1 MPQEGRS
8 LQLSDQVHV
17 ILGLNPSLMTG
28 PGTNTY
34 LVGKKNPLLI
44 DTGSGLPEYTNL
56 LREVL
61 REKGVPEISRVLVTH
76 GHPDHAGGLEV
87 LRREFPALTVRKM
100 VRSGEEIGPIAFLK
114 DGDRVEVDGCTLTAI
129 HTPGHAIDHLCFHL
143 EEELSLFTGDL
154 IVGVGTVVIHRE
166 AGGLKQYIASLE
178 RLLSLEL
185 ERLYPGHGPVIHR
198 PREKIVEYIEHRR
211 MREEQILEALAR
223 GDTTIPEIVSRV
235 YTDVI
240 PPLHPVAERSVEAH
254 LSKLEEDHLVER
266 WTEEGQNHYRL
277 LSLEIG

>member
-1 MPQEGRS
+1 
-8 LQLSDQVHV
+8 
-17 ILGLNPSLMTG
+17 SLMTG